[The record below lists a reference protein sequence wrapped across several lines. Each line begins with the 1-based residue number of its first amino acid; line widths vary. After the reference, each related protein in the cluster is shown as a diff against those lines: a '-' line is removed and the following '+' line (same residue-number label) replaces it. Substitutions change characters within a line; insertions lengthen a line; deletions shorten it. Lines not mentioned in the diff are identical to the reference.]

1 MRWLRII
8 HIICKIEDN
17 FLFYRNRQSILET
30 SSLGSIGALNTIGD
44 ESEAPLASVE
54 DLNDQIYDLDD
65 PSETYFDESN
75 DATKSLLNRCKLD
88 NNISVMVKQP
98 DKGNFNSSSINA
110 NVNNVSHGK
119 ETTTDQLEK
128 GTPKVGSISLDLYSR
143 YIHAGASIFGIAI
156 LFISTIMCH
165 GLLRFADAWLGV
177 WTSNERLN
185 QMRNLS
191 FLINEVNEDDK
202 IHSLNKTE
210 KVIEEFN
217 SINYYYLI
225 VFSSTVLAII
235 ISTYLMIHRFF
246 ITCITASKNLHDQM
260 FTR

>member
-1 MRWLRII
+1 M
-8 HIICKIEDN
+8 
-17 FLFYRNRQSILET
+17 
-30 SSLGSIGALNTIGD
+30 NTIAD

-54 DLNDQIYDLDD
+54 DLNDKTYDLDD
-65 PSETYFDESN
+65 SSEAYFDETN
-75 DATKSLLNRCKLD
+75 EATKSLLHNCKLD
-88 NNISVMVKQP
+88 NKISVVVKQP
-98 DKGNFNSSSINA
+98 NKENFDSN
-110 NVNNVSHGK
+110 NVNGNINNASHSK
-119 ETTTDQLEK
+119 EKTTDQLEK
-128 GTPKVGSISLDLYSR
+128 GAPKVGSISIDLYSR

-156 LFISTIMCH
+156 LFLSTIMCH

-185 QMRNLS
+185 LMRNLS
-191 FLINEVNEDDK
+191 SLMNNDNDDNK
-202 IHSLNKTE
+202 IQSLNETE

-260 FTR
+260 FTRYTMKLKDYLIFLYSLHMK